1 MTHRINKAQ
10 LETVLAWI
18 NEATGH
24 TTEAW
29 TKDESG
35 RYRSNVGTYALDWA
49 YGGVA
54 LVQFC
59 NESGGERNILGRGT
73 KRETYNQMRAFLA
86 GIETT
91 TNNS

>member
-1 MTHRINKAQ
+1 MAHRINKAQ
-10 LETVLAWI
+10 LAAVLALI
-18 NEATGH
+18 NETTGH
-24 TTEAW
+24 STEAW
-29 TKDESG
+29 TKGDDG
-35 RYRSNVGTYALDWA
+35 RFRSNVGTYALDWA

-59 NESGGERNILGRGT
+59 NESGGERNITGRGT

>member
-59 NESGGERNILGRGT
+59 NESGGERNNLGRGT
-73 KRETYNQMRAFLA
+73 TRETYIQMRAFLA
-86 GIETT
+86 GIEAT